1 MKPGPHNIKASRV
14 RVSRALGFTLV
25 EMLLAMTLM
34 SMLMALAYGGFR
46 ASTRATDRG
55 QVILEESGRI
65 RMAHQFVRKQ
75 LNQMVPLV
83 FMESEDQEQRSI
95 FEGSSD
101 SIRFVA
107 QMPGYLGFGGPQ
119 VQELTFQHGEEGL
132 VLVISHALLQGFEE
146 EKLYERAPIVLLE
159 RIDQAEF
166 QFLGLDE
173 EGELS
178 TWSSDWENPE
188 TLPLAVSLDIEFDE
202 EVYVMWPL
210 LIASVRVDSQA
221 LKELAGEQGIEQDYS
236 TAIQKM
242 IQSRKQQ
249 Q

>member
-1 MKPGPHNIKASRV
+1 MKSGPQIAKIT
-14 RVSRALGFTLV
+14 RALGFTLV

-34 SMLMALAYGGFR
+34 SMLMALAYGGLR

-75 LNQMVPLV
+75 LNQMIPLV

-101 SIRFVA
+101 RIRFVA
-107 QMPGYLGFGGPQ
+107 PMPGYLGFGGPQ
-119 VQELTFQHGEEGL
+119 VQELTFLRGEEGL

-146 EKLYERAPIVLLE
+146 AKLYERAPIVLLD

-166 QFLGLDE
+166 QFLGLNE

-178 TWSSDWENPE
+178 AWSNVWEDPE
-188 TLPLAVSLDIEFDE
+188 KLPLAVSLDIEFNE
-202 EVYVMWPL
+202 EVYVRWPL
-210 LIASVRVDSQA
+210 LTASVRVDAQA
-221 LKELAGEQGIEQDYS
+221 LRELAGEQGIGRSYS
-236 TAIQKM
+236 TSIQKM
-242 IQSRKQQ
+242 IQTRKQQ